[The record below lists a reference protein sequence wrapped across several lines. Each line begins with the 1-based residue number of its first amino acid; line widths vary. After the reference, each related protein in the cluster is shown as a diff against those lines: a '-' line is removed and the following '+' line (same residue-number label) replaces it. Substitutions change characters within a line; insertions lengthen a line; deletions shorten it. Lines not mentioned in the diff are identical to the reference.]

1 MFFEKM
7 AAMSST
13 YDSIIIGGGPG
24 GSTVATHL
32 ARRGRRVIVLEKAK
46 FPRFHVGES
55 LLPYSLP
62 VMDRLGV
69 LEKVRRAGFQEK
81 YGAYFWNETTGG
93 IRPVVFADAIDS
105 AQPMAYQVKRADF
118 DNLLLEHSIEKGAE
132 VRQETTVLEVLFE
145 KGRAV
150 GVAAAGPDGVRYEL
164 RASVVVDASGQDA
177 FLSRKMKMR
186 SFDPKLK
193 RAGLFAHFENVPRPE
208 GRTAGDILL
217 PVEDDVWYWIIPFGD
232 GTSSVGAVFDPS
244 KAAIPGETIEARY
257 ERLVGR
263 SKRMRELLGPGRRV
277 GKVVGIADYSSSS
290 SSFGGDGWVMVGD
303 AASFLDPVF
312 STGVFLAMTMGERAA
327 DAIDRALGKKGRV
340 DASDL
345 KGYERKTR
353 QMVARFRRF
362 VHAFYDPIFFEAFC
376 SKEPFDKIRAAIT
389 TVLAGGVERVP
400 LTTRFWTSF
409 IFLGVGIDRFRRKLG
424 LGPKPAEKAEE
435 AA

>member
-1 MFFEKM
+1 
-7 AAMSST
+7 
-13 YDSIIIGGGPG
+13 
-24 GSTVATHL
+24 
-32 ARRGRRVIVLEKAK
+32 
-46 FPRFHVGES
+46 
-55 LLPYSLP
+55 
-62 VMDRLGV
+62 MDRLGV

-186 SFDPKLK
+186 FLRPEAK

-244 KAAIPGETIEARY
+244 KAAIPERPSRLDTSGSSAARSGCASSGPRAAVSERSSESPTTPPRPRASAATGGSWSET
-257 ERLVGR
+257 
-263 SKRMRELLGPGRRV
+263 RR
-277 GKVVGIADYSSSS
+277 ASSTRCSRRASSS
-290 SSFGGDGWVMVGD
+290 
-303 AASFLDPVF
+303 
-312 STGVFLAMTMGERAA
+312 R
-327 DAIDRALGKKGRV
+327 
-340 DASDL
+340 
-345 KGYERKTR
+345 
-353 QMVARFRRF
+353 
-362 VHAFYDPIFFEAFC
+362 
-376 SKEPFDKIRAAIT
+376 
-389 TVLAGGVERVP
+389 
-400 LTTRFWTSF
+400 
-409 IFLGVGIDRFRRKLG
+409 
-424 LGPKPAEKAEE
+424 
-435 AA
+435 